1 VVASY
6 FVYADM
12 GRCQKMSKFVELVE
26 QYPDGKIRFTKATD
40 PFRQIGPHDPGDGKL
55 YLYIWEDGEPLRML
69 SKREISALLIDV
81 DDDWRVSN
89 Q

>member
-1 VVASY
+1 
-6 FVYADM
+6 
-12 GRCQKMSKFVELVE
+12 MSKFVDLVE

-40 PFRQIGPHDPGDGKL
+40 PFRQLGVYEDFEGTK
-55 YLYIWEDGEPLRML
+55 YIYIHEDGEPMRML
-69 SKREISALLIDV
+69 SRREISALLIDI